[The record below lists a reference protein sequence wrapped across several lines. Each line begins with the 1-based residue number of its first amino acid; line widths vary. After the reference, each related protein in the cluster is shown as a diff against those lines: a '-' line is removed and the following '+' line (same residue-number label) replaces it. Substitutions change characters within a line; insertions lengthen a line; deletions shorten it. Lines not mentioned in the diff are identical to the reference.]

1 VTQPLRI
8 SVRLTLALAALLAL
22 AGCEG
27 GGTHP
32 GFSLVVETEGF
43 VERGSTVTLSATMN
57 GQPVDPASVTFTV
70 APADAATLTGP
81 ATLRFLREGRVTVTA
96 SAQGGKGSRTLDV
109 PPPPTVVFDRVVGSN
124 RDLWKVELDGGNLQQ
139 LTTDPA
145 EDADPTVAQGK
156 IVFVSYRGG
165 GGANL
170 WQMPLAGGAAASIVS
185 GAGTQSMPALSPDGQ
200 RLAYISDVSGV
211 AKLWTANGDG
221 SNPQRATS
229 AFGFAG
235 SIEASPSWAPA
246 GSRLAFTATA
256 TGNADVWDF
265 TIPGTPVVAAN
276 GPSADVEP
284 AWSPDGASIAFSRS
298 VSDGNTEI
306 FLLTLSSGAVTPLT
320 DRPGFDGQA
329 AWTADGRIVYTEW
342 EGTTVKR
349 LRWLDPAHPGVTHPI
364 DTGPGEAR
372 FPAPVR

>member
-1 VTQPLRI
+1 MIQPLRTAA
-8 SVRLTLALAALLAL
+8 RLPLTLAALLAL

-32 GFSLVVETEGF
+32 GFSLAIEAEGF

-81 ATLRFLREGRVTVTA
+81 ATLRFLREGRVTITA
-96 SAQGGKGSRTLDV
+96 SAQGGKGTRTIDV
-109 PPPPTVVFDRVVGSN
+109 PPPPTVVFDRLVAGN
-124 RDLWKVELDGGNLQQ
+124 RDLWKVELDGANLQQ
-139 LTTDPA
+139 LTTHPA
-145 EDADPTVAQGK
+145 EDQDPTVAQGK
-156 IVFVSYRGG
+156 IVFVSHRA
-165 GGANL
+165 GAGADL
-170 WQMPLAGGAAASIVS
+170 WQMPLAGGAAVSLVS
-185 GAGTQSMPALSPDGQ
+185 GAGTQNMPALSPDGQ

-221 SNPQRATS
+221 SNPQRATTG
-229 AFGFAG
+229 FGFPG
-235 SIEASPSWAPA
+235 SLEASPSWAPT

-265 TIPGTPVVAAN
+265 TIPGTPVVVAN
-276 GPSADVEP
+276 GASADVEP
-284 AWSPDGASIAFSRS
+284 AWSPDGAYIAFSSSREG
-298 VSDGNTEI
+298 DTE
-306 FLLTLSSGAVTPLT
+306 LYLQALSGGLPTRLTF
-320 DRPGFDGQA
+320 RPGFDGQP

-342 EGTTVKR
+342 EGTDVKR

-364 DTGPGEAR
+364 DTGPGDAR
-372 FPAPVR
+372 SPAPVR